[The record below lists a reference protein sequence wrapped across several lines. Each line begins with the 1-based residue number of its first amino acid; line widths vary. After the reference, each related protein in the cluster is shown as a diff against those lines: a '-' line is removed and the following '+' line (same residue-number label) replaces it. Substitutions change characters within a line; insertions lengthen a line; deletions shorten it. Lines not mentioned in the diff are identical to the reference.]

1 MLFLKYSSL
10 YEEEGMKK
18 LFLASLLLFILSAIQ
33 NQVFAG
39 SLNCKFKDRSVAG
52 IESIQLNDDNLIINE
67 NMEIPLEKSRVM
79 CGHFGRQTRFDGE
92 ALGYQVVLKSC
103 TTEATLEG
111 HIIDSVSDIAAD
123 LVCDQVS
130 QE

>member
-1 MLFLKYSSL
+1 MLFLNDSSL

-18 LFLASLLLFILSAIQ
+18 LLVASMLLFILSAIQ

-39 SLNCKFKDRSVAG
+39 SINCKFKDRTVAG
-52 IESIQLNDDNLIINE
+52 VESIQLSEDNLIINKI
-67 NMEIPLEKSRVM
+67 MEIPLEKSRVI

-92 ALGYQVVLKSC
+92 ALGYHVILKSC
-103 TTEATLEG
+103 TSEATLEG
-111 HIIDSVSDIAAD
+111 HIIDSLNDVAAD
-123 LVCDQVS
+123 LVCDQDS

>member
-1 MLFLKYSSL
+1 VLFLKYSSL

>member
-1 MLFLKYSSL
+1 VLFLKYSSL

-92 ALGYQVVLKSC
+92 ALGYQVILKSC

>member
-92 ALGYQVVLKSC
+92 ALGYQVILKSC

>member
-1 MLFLKYSSL
+1 
-10 YEEEGMKK
+10 MKK

>member
-1 MLFLKYSSL
+1 MLIFNYSGL

-18 LFLASLLLFILSAIQ
+18 LFVASMLLFILSAIQ

-39 SLNCKFKDRSVAG
+39 SIHCKFKDRSVAG
-52 IESIQLNDDNLIINE
+52 VESIQLTDDNLVINK
-67 NMEIPLEKSRVM
+67 NLEIPLEKSRVI

-111 HIIDSVSDIAAD
+111 HIIDSVNEIAAD
-123 LVCDQVS
+123 LVCDQDS